1 MEDAHGSVAITLI
14 KVIQID
20 FFERAVV
27 TDLQRAQAGDG
38 LHRTDSPAGFCG
50 RFSWLKLQSIPANP
64 CARANSLS

>member
-38 LHRTDSPAGFCG
+38 LHQD
-50 RFSWLKLQSIPANP
+50 
-64 CARANSLS
+64 